1 MDDLQEFLKI
11 SNNFGK
17 NLGKFRKIGENIKK
31 LSKVDKHD
39 APEGFVAVESYEGC
53 LNCYFQGIHPCPRNK
68 HAELNG
74 ISENRID
81 KCNVVFIQ
89 NEELETNT
97 TNFEYFNGERWS
109 PADNN
114 QVREQHEHGM
124 WVRNYMDFTNNTVV
138 VRCFHT
144 IYAIDVETI
153 KKSVDK
159 TRHESSYEP
168 INDWF
173 FVKV

>member
-1 MDDLQEFLKI
+1 ME
-11 SNNFGK
+11 NFGK
-17 NLGKFRKIGENIKK
+17 IGEK

-53 LNCYFQGIHPCPRNK
+53 LDCYFQGIQQAAPCPRNE
-68 HAELNG
+68 HGGLNC

-81 KCNVVFIQ
+81 KCDVVFIQ

-97 TNFEYFNGERWS
+97 TNFEYFNGERWL

-124 WVRNYMDFTNNTVV
+124 WVRNYMDFTNNTVIV
-138 VRCFHT
+138 HRFHT
-144 IYAIDVETI
+144 IYAFDVETI
-153 KKSVDK
+153 KKSIDK
-159 TRHESSYEP
+159 TCHESSYEP

>member
-1 MDDLQEFLKI
+1 M
-11 SNNFGK
+11 
-17 NLGKFRKIGENIKK
+17 KK

-53 LNCYFQGIHPCPRNK
+53 LNCYFQGIQQDGPCPRNK
-68 HAELNG
+68 HAELNC

-81 KCNVVFIQ
+81 KCDVVFIQ

-144 IYAIDVETI
+144 IYALDVETI

>member
-1 MDDLQEFLKI
+1 ME
-11 SNNFGK
+11 
-17 NLGKFRKIGENIKK
+17 K
-31 LSKVDKHD
+31 LSKVDKHE
-39 APEGFVAVESYEGC
+39 APKGFVAVESNSGC
-53 LNCYFQGIHPCPRNK
+53 LDCYFQGIQQDSSCPRNK
-68 HAELNG
+68 HGETYCF
-74 ISENRID
+74 SENRID
-81 KCNVVFIQ
+81 KCDVVFIK

-97 TNFEYFNGERWS
+97 TNFEYFDGERWL

-144 IYAIDVETI
+144 IYALDVETI
-153 KKSVDK
+153 KKSADK
-159 TRHESSYEP
+159 TCHESSYEP